1 MGSKCNRKTTGGVS
15 VPVGFRFH
23 PTEEELV
30 NHYLRKKKQDKDF
43 KVNHIIPEIAFCKHE
58 PWDLPGLLF
67 TEPDSPYHDMEWFFF
82 SLKDYKY
89 SNSNRSNRA
98 TRKGYWKITGKERV
112 IRARGSKFVIGRKRT
127 LTFYEGR
134 VPKSKKTNWVMHEYY
149 LIEDEANSNPK
160 LAKRDFVLCR
170 LKKKPDKKDTS
181 ICAEGEP
188 SNCNLSNCEDQVAA
202 VVTPESQDHSPSTL
216 QSPASIELG
225 DVLQANDINEDCNEM
240 QSPYGDNEYH
250 VTDNNDI
257 STCDEGEPHGFTM
270 SDFENEVADDMSREL
285 YAQQERNLDP
295 TYTELEGFMYIDA
308 SGFENQAGEQQCA
321 QPEKNLDP
329 CFHPPQPHDYCSS
342 TLQSPIYTELGSVPH
357 ANVYNDQW
365 QSTYDGNGQ
374 VRNTIANFENQ
385 TTYERISEEYPQQEE
400 NLELIFHAP
409 QLQDY
414 TLQLQDYTLQPLMNT
429 EVGDV
434 LHDNNYIECNELQS
448 PVWS

>member
-58 PWDLPGLLF
+58 PCDLPGLLF

-98 TRKGYWKITGKERV
+98 TPKGYWKITGKERV

-170 LKKKPDKKDTS
+170 LKKKLDKKDTS

-240 QSPYGDNEYH
+240 QSPFGDNEYH

-270 SDFENEVADDMSREL
+270 SDFKNEVADDMSREL

-308 SGFENQAGEQQCA
+308 SGFENQAGETKTWIHA
-321 QPEKNLDP
+321 FIHLS
-329 CFHPPQPHDYCSS
+329 HMITAPPHCSH
-342 TLQSPIYTELGSVPH
+342 Q
-357 ANVYNDQW
+357 
-365 QSTYDGNGQ
+365 
-374 VRNTIANFENQ
+374 
-385 TTYERISEEYPQQEE
+385 
-400 NLELIFHAP
+400 
-409 QLQDY
+409 Y
-414 TLQLQDYTLQPLMNT
+414 TLNWEVSHMPMFITINGSLHMMAMDKLETPLLILKIK
-429 EVGDV
+429 
-434 LHDNNYIECNELQS
+434 LHMKGFQRNILNKKRIWN
-448 PVWS
+448 